1 MDSAADIL
9 EWPSGSSQM
18 DQRIR
23 AFDWG
28 QTELGARR
36 EWPPYL
42 RATVDMMLA
51 HGFPMILLWGPRL
64 VQIYNDGYA
73 DIMQDKHPGG
83 LGQATSECWPEVW
96 HINGPIY
103 DRVKMGETITYQDK
117 LYPLARPGGLEDTW
131 FTITYSP
138 VRNSGGAVEGVL
150 VTMFDTS
157 AAQRA
162 RLAQEASEAELR
174 ESEQRLALAFKLLP
188 VGVAIVD
195 GAGDVVTTNDVMR
208 RYLPTDRIPS
218 RDDANAGR
226 WRGWHPDGRPI
237 ERRDFATAR
246 ALRGE
251 TVVPGT
257 EFLFTGEDGREQ
269 WTRVASAPILDPEGE
284 VSGAL
289 SIVLDIDDLKRSA
302 ERIRVN
308 EERFRQFASA
318 SSNVLWIRSADT
330 LAMEFVNPAFEPT
343 YGMTWNDGVS
353 DVRWWAACV
362 IPDDRQAV
370 LAQLQRV
377 RAGESVVHEY
387 RIQRRSDNEFRWIL
401 STDFPLFDADGRV
414 NRIAGIA
421 TDVTDARRTQE
432 HQQVLLAELQHRVRN
447 IMAMLVSLVSR
458 SRTTAA
464 SADEYAELV
473 SGRLMSL
480 ARTQALLT
488 RAANAGVDIHTILD
502 DELGAQAHDPAQY
515 ELAGPSITLPAK
527 VTEVL
532 SLAVHELA
540 TNALKYGAL
549 AAPDGRVSVRWETH
563 VENDQRWVTVHW
575 RERRTPSPAWMP
587 PARRGFGTML
597 IEQRVPYELG
607 GRGRINVDA
616 GGAEAH
622 IEFPLRDTGSV
633 LDTHAPTAARV
644 AGGSND
650 IHADVDLSGH
660 HVLVLDDDFYLAQ
673 DTASALRTCGAQV
686 MGPFSQSSDAVQ
698 AVHGGLTGA
707 ILDIN
712 LGNGACFATA
722 ARLSECEVP
731 FVFLT
736 GYDVGVIPDIF
747 QDVPVLQKPATPRQ
761 IVLRLAQR
769 LSGRCA

>member
-1 MDSAADIL
+1 
-9 EWPSGSSQM
+9 M

-23 AFDWG
+23 AFDWEE
-28 QTELGARR
+28 TELGPRR
-36 EWPPYL
+36 DWPPYL

-73 DIMQDKHPGG
+73 EIMQDKHPAG

-103 DRVKMGETITYQDK
+103 DRVRAGETITYQDK

-138 VRNSGGAVEGVL
+138 VRDSSGSIEGVL

-162 RLAQEASEAELR
+162 RRAQELSEAELR
-174 ESEQRLALAFKLLP
+174 ESEQRLSLAFRLLP

-195 GAGDVVTTNDVMR
+195 AAGDVLTANDVMR
-208 RYLPTDRIPS
+208 RYLPTGRIPS
-218 RDDANAGR
+218 RDDDNAGR
-226 WRGWHPDGRPI
+226 WRGWHADGRAI
-237 ERRDFATAR
+237 ERRDFSMAR
-246 ALRGE
+246 ALRGD

-257 EFLFTGEDGREQ
+257 EFLFTDEEGRDR
-269 WTRVASAPILDPEGE
+269 WTRVASAPILDPDGA

-289 SIVLDIDDLKRSA
+289 GIVLDIDDLKRSA
-302 ERIRVN
+302 ERIRIN
-308 EERFRQFASA
+308 EERFSQFAAA
-318 SSNVLWIRSADT
+318 SSNVLWIRSADS
-330 LAMEFVNPAFEPT
+330 LATEFVNPAFWPT
-343 YGMTWNDGVS
+343 YGLAQDDDS
-353 DVRWWAACV
+353 HDVRWWAACV
-362 IPDDRQAV
+362 IPEDREAA
-370 LAQLQRV
+370 LAHLERV

-401 STDFPLFDADGRV
+401 STDFPLFDAHGRV
-414 NRIAGIA
+414 HRVAGIA
-421 TDVTDARRTQE
+421 TDVTETRRAQE

-488 RAANAGVDIHTILD
+488 RAANAGVDIRTVLE
-502 DELGAQAHDPAQY
+502 DELQAQAHDPTQY
-515 ELAGPSITLPAK
+515 ELVGPSIMLPAK
-527 VTEVL
+527 ITEVL
-532 SLAVHELA
+532 SLAIHELA

-549 AAPDGRVSVRWETH
+549 SDAGGRVSVRWDTH
-563 VENDQRWVTVHW
+563 VEEDRRWVTLRW
-575 RERRTPSPAWMP
+575 RERRTPPPAWTP
-587 PARRGFGTML
+587 SARRGFGTML

-607 GRGRINVDA
+607 GRGRLHVDA
-616 GGAEAH
+616 SGADAC
-622 IEFPLRDTGSV
+622 IEFPLKEGASI
-633 LDTHAPTAARV
+633 LDTHAPAAARI
-644 AGGSND
+644 AGGAND
-650 IHADVDLSGH
+650 LHLDVDLSGH
-660 HVLVLDDDFYLAQ
+660 CILVLDDDFYLAQ
-673 DTASALRTCGAQV
+673 DTASALRTSGATV
-686 MGPFSQSSDAVQ
+686 AGPFSRSDAAIQ
-698 AVHGGLTGA
+698 AIHDGLTGA

-722 ARLSECEVP
+722 ERLLASGVP
-731 FVFLT
+731 SVFLT
-736 GYDVGVIPDIF
+736 GYDAAVVPHPLRHL
-747 QDVPVLQKPATPRQ
+747 PVLQKPATARQ
-761 IVLRLAQR
+761 IVLCLASHLDR
-769 LSGRCA
+769 R